1 MTARMRSLPASPP
14 DPRPLVLLV
23 EDDDGVRRSL
33 QLLLTGR
40 GFRVRSFATAGPALA
55 DAEAR
60 EASLL
65 VADYRLPDG
74 DGVALLAALR
84 ARGWDGRA
92 VLTTAF
98 PSRTLEE
105 AARAAG
111 YAAVLEKPL
120 RHQELLGALA
130 PAA

>member
-1 MTARMRSLPASPP
+1 MTALLPASAP

-40 GFRVRSFATAGPALA
+40 GYRVRSFPALA
-55 DAEAR
+55 PAIADADAR
-60 EASLL
+60 QAALL
-65 VADYRLPDG
+65 IADYRLPDG
-74 DGVALLAALR
+74 DGVALLSRLR

-98 PSRTLEE
+98 PSRALDA
-105 AARAAG
+105 AARGAG
-111 YAAVLEKPL
+111 FAAVIEKPL